1 MRTRLILILAANLVL
16 AAPLALAQNGNTQW
30 SGSVTAGA
38 RYIDDKADDPSKLD
52 EYRSLGSGISVFGDF
67 ELRGR
72 GDAGYFNAYGENF
85 GRDNQYL
92 DLKGGAYGVFK
103 YRLFSDE
110 LRHNFGSGPGA
121 KSPFSGI
128 GSATLTAVTPPDT
141 NFLGWNTFDH
151 SYTRRDKGGMVEW
164 QGTSPWY
171 VRFDTNEVK
180 REGINV
186 FAGARGNSPC
196 CGFADLPAP
205 IDYTTQN
212 ASAEFGYSSKRAHF
226 AANVMHSTF
235 KNGNDVLRWNNAY
248 FGNGLD
254 ITVLPPDNELTRV
267 SFNGNLRQLPWNS
280 TLAGRLVF
288 SRLKNNV
295 AVQQGMLMTAGSAA
309 YEASNATPGT
319 FRGDIKRTNLSLSFS
334 SHPTRELDTRAYFD
348 YAEEKN
354 DSSVMSFP
362 GTTLTGGSC
371 GDPAVNPNCTP
382 ERYEYKKTK
391 VGAEAGYRLSRANKL
406 SGGLEFAEIERERI
420 DFHNTDETRLF
431 AQWKNSSLDALTAR
445 VKYQYLARR
454 SDFRGDL
461 AFWTANGNAI
471 DFYVRRFDVATV
483 DQNQLKLIL
492 DAVPAR
498 MVDLGFEAIFK
509 DNDYKD
515 TLLGR
520 TSDRRQEYYAS
531 VGYGDPNAFRLL
543 VFGDIEITKFES
555 FHRVGTGNPNPATP
569 PAGGPTT
576 YNWTLDNED
585 KAWQFGVGWDWKQS
599 ARLSIKGSLS
609 FAKTEGS
616 SDFTPEAGV
625 VPALV
630 ATPFQSINNVDNTKR
645 TALNLKAVYA
655 YDKQWELTGGYAYEK
670 YEYDDFA
677 YTGTRYV
684 APDTQPNEVSP
695 VTGQYSFQPYKASI
709 IYVAA
714 KYKF

>member
-1 MRTRLILILAANLVL
+1 MRPQLILILAANLVM

-67 ELRGR
+67 ELRGHS
-72 GDAGYFNAYGENF
+72 DTGYLNAYGENF
-85 GRDNQYL
+85 GRDNQFL

-103 YRLFSDE
+103 YRLYSDE

-121 KSPFSGI
+121 RSPFSGI
-128 GSATLTAVTPPDT
+128 GSATLTAVTPPDN

-171 VRFDTNEVK
+171 VRFDTNEVV
-180 REGINV
+180 REGVNV
-186 FAGARGNSPC
+186 FAGAKGTSPC
-196 CGFADLPAP
+196 CGFADLPSP

-235 KNGNDVLRWNNAY
+235 RNGNDVLRWNNAY
-248 FGNGLD
+248 LGNGLD
-254 ITVLPPDNELTRV
+254 TTVLPPDNELTRV

-288 SRLKNNV
+288 SQLQNNV
-295 AVQQGMLMTAGSAA
+295 ILEQTMLATTAGAFSATNPSSPVFNG
-309 YEASNATPGT
+309 E
-319 FRGDIKRTNLSLSFS
+319 IKRTNLSLSFS
-334 SHPTRELDTRAYFD
+334 SHPTRALDTRAYLD
-348 YAEEKN
+348 YAKEDN
-354 DSSVMSFP
+354 DSTNISFAP
-362 GTTLTGGSC
+362 GAGLTGGIC
-371 GDPAVNPNCTP
+371 TAVTCAP
-382 ERYEYKKTK
+382 EKYQYKRTK
-391 VGAEAGYRLSRANKL
+391 AGVEAGYRLSRANKV

-420 DFHNTDETRLF
+420 DFHNTDETRFF

-461 AFWTANGNAI
+461 AFWTANGNPI

-483 DQNQLKLIL
+483 NQNQIKLIL
-492 DAVPAR
+492 DAVPAPR
-498 MVDLGFEAIFK
+498 LDLGFEAIFK

-520 TSDRRQEYYAS
+520 TNDRRQEFYAS
-531 VGYGDPNAFRLL
+531 LGYGDPSAFRVL
-543 VFGDIEITKFES
+543 VFGDIETTKFES
-555 FHRVGTGNPNPATP
+555 FHRVGTGASDPATP
-569 PAGGPTT
+569 PAGPPNT
-576 YNWTLDNED
+576 YNWTGNNED
-585 KAWQFGVGWDWKQS
+585 KAWQLGVGWDWKQS

-609 FAKTEGS
+609 FAKTEGTA
-616 SDFTPEAGV
+616 DFTPEAGV
-625 VPALV
+625 IPALV
-630 ATPFQSINNVDNTKR
+630 ATPFQSITNVDNTKR

-655 YDKQWELTGGYAYEK
+655 YDKQWELTGGYAYER
-670 YEYDDFA
+670 YEYNDIA

-684 APDTQPNEVSP
+684 APDSNPNEVSP
-695 VTGQYSFQPYKASI
+695 VTGQYSFQPYKANI

>member
-16 AAPLALAQNGNTQW
+16 AAPAALAQNGNMQW

-72 GDAGYFNAYGENF
+72 SDTGYLNAYGENF

-92 DLKGGAYGVFK
+92 DLRGAAYGVFK
-103 YRLFSDE
+103 FRLFSDE
-110 LRHNFGSGPGA
+110 MRHNLGSGPGA
-121 KSPFSGI
+121 LSPFSGI
-128 GSATLTAVTPPDT
+128 GSATLTAVTPPDN
-141 NFLGWNTFDH
+141 NFAGWNTFDH
-151 SYTRRDKGGMVEW
+151 SYARRDKGGMVEW

-171 VRFDTNEVK
+171 VRIDTNEVK

-196 CGFADLPAP
+196 CGFADLPSP

-226 AANVMHSTF
+226 AANVMRSTF
-235 KNGNDVLRWNNAY
+235 SNGYDVLSWSNAY
-248 FGNGLD
+248 YANALD
-254 ITVLPPDNELTRV
+254 KTVLPPDNELTRV
-267 SFNGNLRQLPWNS
+267 SINGNLRQLPWNS

-288 SRLKNNV
+288 SRLQNNV
-295 AVQQGMLMTAGSAA
+295 AIEQSMLYTGGSGAFL
-309 YEASNATPGT
+309 ASNATPGT
-319 FRGDIKRTNLSLSFS
+319 FHGDVKRTNLSLSFS
-334 SHPTRELDTRAYFD
+334 SHPTRALDTRAYVD
-348 YAEEKN
+348 YGKEDN
-354 DSSVMSFP
+354 DSTAMTFP
-362 GTTLTGGSC
+362 GTALTGGACTAVSC
-371 GDPAVNPNCTP
+371 SPH
-382 ERYEYKKTK
+382 RYEYKRTK
-391 VGAEAGYRLSRANKL
+391 VGVEAGYRLSRANKL

-420 DFHNTDETRLF
+420 DFHNTDETRFF

-445 VKYQYLARR
+445 VKYQHLARR
-454 SDFRGDL
+454 SDFVGDL
-461 AFWTANGNAI
+461 AFWTANGNPI
-471 DFYVRRFDVATV
+471 DFYVRRYDVANV
-483 DQNQLKLIL
+483 NQNQIKLIL

-520 TSDRRQEYYAS
+520 TNDRRQEFYAS
-531 VGYGDPNAFRLL
+531 LGYGDPNAFRVL
-543 VFGDIEITKFES
+543 VFGDIETTKFES
-555 FHRVGTGNPNPATP
+555 FHRVGTGASDPATP
-569 PAGGPTT
+569 PAGST
-576 YNWTLDNED
+576 YNWTGNNED
-585 KAWQFGVGWDWKQS
+585 KAWQLGVGWDWKQS

-616 SDFTPEAGV
+616 ADFTPEAGV
-625 VPALV
+625 IPALV
-630 ATPFQSINNVDNTKR
+630 ATPFQSITNVDNTKR

-655 YDKQWELTGGYAYEK
+655 YDKQWELTGGYAYER
-670 YEYDDFA
+670 YEYNDVA

-684 APDTQPNEVSP
+684 APDSNANEVSP

-709 IYVAA
+709 IYAAA